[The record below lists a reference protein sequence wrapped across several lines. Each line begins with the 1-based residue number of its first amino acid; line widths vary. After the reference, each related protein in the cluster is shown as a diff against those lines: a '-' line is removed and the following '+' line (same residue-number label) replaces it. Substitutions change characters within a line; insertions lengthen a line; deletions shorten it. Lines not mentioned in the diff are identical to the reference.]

1 MCAMMYIVG
10 TVGSAL
16 NRQVTIVQRGLIER
30 FHCISAELLNRLL
43 QTYCTLEVVLVPKM
57 E

>member
-1 MCAMMYIVG
+1 MCAMLYIVG
-10 TVGSAL
+10 MVGSVL

-30 FHCISAELLNRLL
+30 FHRNSAELLNRLL
-43 QTYCTLEVVLVPKM
+43 QTYCMLEVVLIPPM

>member
-1 MCAMMYIVG
+1 MCAMLYMVG
-10 TVGSAL
+10 TVGSVL

-43 QTYCTLEVVLVPKM
+43 QTYCTLEVVLIPPM

>member
-43 QTYCTLEVVLVPKM
+43 QTYCTLVLIPPM